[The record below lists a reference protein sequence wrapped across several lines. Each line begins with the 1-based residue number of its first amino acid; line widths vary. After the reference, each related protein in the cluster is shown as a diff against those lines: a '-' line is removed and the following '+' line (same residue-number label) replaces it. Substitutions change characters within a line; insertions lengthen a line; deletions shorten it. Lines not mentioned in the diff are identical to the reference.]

1 MENQNIYS
9 KPVTLRN
16 ILRFAVPT
24 IAMSVFMSFY
34 TMVDG
39 LFVSNLIGTDALS
52 AINLTAP
59 VIQLVTAIST
69 MLATGG
75 SAVIMKK
82 MGEHRNEEAKEDFT
96 FLILVNVAAGL
107 VMCGAGYLVME
118 RIFAGM
124 DLSAAVAGYCTEY
137 LSRYLLFTVP
147 ILLMNNFTL
156 YMIAS
161 EKAALSLLCSV
172 AGGVLNM
179 VLDYVLIEMLS
190 MGIGGAA
197 VATGLGYSVT
207 AVTGLFVFSRKK
219 SLLHFKKPVLRFR
232 VLAAAASN
240 GCSEM
245 ATALVTGIVTMM
257 FNWTMLRYVGEDGV
271 AAVTIIMYVLMFASS
286 LYTGYS
292 YGVAPMISYYFGEQR
307 LEAQKGTAGFAEPRS
322 GKITGTGEEPNCAAL
337 SFAEPRSGKIT
348 GTGGEEPDHTFSL
361 PGKPYDGQE
370 GETGSSAGKLR
381 KLISISLRVIAFIS
395 VLTVAASLLLTKP
408 LVSVFARPDNPVFA
422 LAVTGN
428 RICTAALLFI
438 GFNIFASGMFTALS
452 NGVISAV
459 LAFSR
464 SFVFMLIT
472 MLVLPALLGVN
483 GLWLATPAAELMALT
498 LSAAMFRRY
507 RKKYGY

>member
-1 MENQNIYS
+1 MEKQSVYN
-9 KPVTLRN
+9 KPVTIKN
-16 ILRFAVPT
+16 ILKFAMPT
-24 IAMSVFMSFY
+24 IVMTIFMSFY

-82 MGEHRNEEAKEDFT
+82 IGEQKKEEAREDFT
-96 FLILVNVAAGL
+96 SLILVNVAVGII
-107 VMCGAGYLVME
+107 MCALGFLSMGS
-118 RIFAGM
+118 IFAGM
-124 DLSAAVAGYCTEY
+124 NLSLAVEGYYVEY

-161 EKAALSLLCSV
+161 EKAALSLICSV

-179 VLDYVLIEMLS
+179 ALDYVFIACFD

-197 VATGLGYSVT
+197 AATGLGYSVT
-207 AVTGLFVFSRKK
+207 AVVGLLVFSRKEN
-219 SLLHFKKPVLRFR
+219 LLHFRRPIFRLEVLKN
-232 VLAAAASN
+232 AASN

-245 ATALVTGIVTMM
+245 ATTLVTGIVTMM
-257 FNWTMLRYVGEDGV
+257 FNWTMLTYVGENGV

-292 YGVAPMISYYFGEQR
+292 YGVAPMLSYYYGEQSY
-307 LEAQKGTAGFAEPRS
+307 E
-322 GKITGTGEEPNCAAL
+322 
-337 SFAEPRSGKIT
+337 
-348 GTGGEEPDHTFSL
+348 
-361 PGKPYDGQE
+361 
-370 GETGSSAGKLR
+370 KLR
-381 KLISISLRVIAFIS
+381 KLVRSSLKIIGGISL
-395 VLTVAASLLLTKP
+395 LTVAGSFVLTKP
-408 LVSVFARPDNPVFA
+408 LVSIFARPANPVYE
-422 LAVTGN
+422 LAFTGN
-428 RICTAALLFI
+428 RICTAALCFI

-452 NGVISAV
+452 NGLVSAV

-464 SFVFMLIT
+464 SFVFMMIA
-472 MLVLPALLGVN
+472 MLTLPAVLGVN
-483 GLWLATPAAELMALT
+483 GIWLATPVAELMALALT
-498 LSAAMFRRY
+498 GGMFVKY
-507 RKKYGY
+507 RKRYQY

>member
-1 MENQNIYS
+1 MEDQNIYL
-9 KPVTLRN
+9 KPVTVRN
-16 ILRFAVPT
+16 IFKFAVPT
-24 IAMSVFMSFY
+24 IAMTVFMSFY

-59 VIQLVTAIST
+59 VIQFVTAVST

-82 MGEHRNEEAKEDFT
+82 MGEQRIREAREDFT
-96 FLILVNVAAGL
+96 FLILVNAAVGI
-107 VMCGAGYLVME
+107 VMCVLGYLAMGSIFGGMNLSLDVE
-118 RIFAGM
+118 R
-124 DLSAAVAGYCTEY
+124 YCVEY

-161 EKAALSLLCSV
+161 EKASLSFICSV

-179 VLDYVLIEMLS
+179 VLDYVFIAGFH

-207 AVTGLFVFSRKK
+207 AVVGLFVFARKN
-219 SLLHFKKPVLRFR
+219 SLLHFRKPVCRFK
-232 VLAAAASN
+232 VLLNAAAN

-245 ATALVTGIVTMM
+245 ATALVTEIITMM
-257 FNWTMLRYVGEDGV
+257 FNWTMLHYVGEDGV

-292 YGVAPMISYYFGEQR
+292 YGVAPMISFYYGEKNR
-307 LEAQKGTAGFAEPRS
+307 
-322 GKITGTGEEPNCAAL
+322 
-337 SFAEPRSGKIT
+337 
-348 GTGGEEPDHTFSL
+348 D
-361 PGKPYDGQE
+361 
-370 GETGSSAGKLR
+370 KLK
-381 KLISISLRVIAFIS
+381 KLISISMKVILFIS
-395 VLTVAASLLLTKP
+395 VLTIAASFMLTRP
-408 LVSVFARPDNPVFA
+408 LVSVFASPDNPVYD
-422 LAVTGN
+422 LAVAGN
-428 RICTAALLFI
+428 RICSVALLFI

-452 NGVISAV
+452 NGAVSAV

-464 SFVFMLIT
+464 SFVFILIT
-472 MLVLPALLGVN
+472 MLVLPAVLGVN
-483 GLWLATPAAELMALT
+483 GIWLATPVAEMMALV
-498 LSAAMFRRY
+498 LSAVMFLKYRKRY
-507 RKKYGY
+507 RY

>member
-1 MENQNIYS
+1 MEDQNIYL
-9 KPVTLRN
+9 KPVTVRN
-16 ILRFAVPT
+16 IFKFAVPT
-24 IAMSVFMSFY
+24 IAMTVFMSFY

-59 VIQLVTAIST
+59 VIQFVTAVST

-82 MGEHRNEEAKEDFT
+82 MGEQRIREAREDFT
-96 FLILVNVAAGL
+96 FLILVNAAVGI
-107 VMCGAGYLVME
+107 VMCVLGYLAMGSIFGGMNLSLDVE
-118 RIFAGM
+118 R
-124 DLSAAVAGYCTEY
+124 YCVEY

-161 EKAALSLLCSV
+161 EKASLSFICSV

-179 VLDYVLIEMLS
+179 VLDYVFIAGFH

-207 AVTGLFVFSRKK
+207 AVVGLFVFARKN
-219 SLLHFKKPVLRFR
+219 SLLHFRKPVCRFK
-232 VLAAAASN
+232 VLLNAAAN

-245 ATALVTGIVTMM
+245 ATALVTGIITMM
-257 FNWTMLRYVGEDGV
+257 FNWTMLHYVGEDGV

-292 YGVAPMISYYFGEQR
+292 YGVAPMISFYYGEKNR
-307 LEAQKGTAGFAEPRS
+307 
-322 GKITGTGEEPNCAAL
+322 
-337 SFAEPRSGKIT
+337 
-348 GTGGEEPDHTFSL
+348 D
-361 PGKPYDGQE
+361 
-370 GETGSSAGKLR
+370 KLK
-381 KLISISLRVIAFIS
+381 KLISISMKVILFIS
-395 VLTVAASLLLTKP
+395 VLTIAASFMLTRP
-408 LVSVFARPDNPVFA
+408 LVSVFASPDNPVYD
-422 LAVTGN
+422 LAVAGN
-428 RICTAALLFI
+428 RICSVALLFI

-452 NGVISAV
+452 NGAVSAV

-472 MLVLPALLGVN
+472 MLVLPAVLGVN
-483 GLWLATPAAELMALT
+483 GIWLATPVAEMMALV
-498 LSAAMFRRY
+498 LSAVMFLKYRKRY
-507 RKKYGY
+507 RY

>member
-1 MENQNIYS
+1 MENENLYE

-16 ILRFAVPT
+16 ILKFAVPT
-24 IAMSVFMSFY
+24 IAMTVFMSFY

-75 SAVIMKK
+75 SAVIMRK
-82 MGEHRNEEAKEDFT
+82 MGEQKTEEAREDFT
-96 FLILVNVAAGL
+96 FLILVNVIAGM
-107 VMCGAGYLVME
+107 VMWGAGYLAMDSV
-118 RIFAGM
+118 FAGM
-124 DLSAAVAGYCTEY
+124 NLSGDVESYCVEY
-137 LSRYLLFTVP
+137 LSRYLVFTVP

-161 EKAALSLLCSV
+161 EKANLSLLCSV

-179 VLDYVLIEMLS
+179 VLDYVFMAWLH

-197 VATGLGYSVT
+197 IATGLGYSVT
-207 AVTGLFVFSRKK
+207 AVVGLFVFSRQK
-219 SLLHFKKPVLRFR
+219 SLLHFKKPVFRFR
-232 VLAAAASN
+232 VLVNAATN

-245 ATALVTGIVTMM
+245 ATALVTGIITMM
-257 FNWTMLRYVGEDGV
+257 FNWTMLSYVGENGV

-292 YGVAPMISYYFGEQR
+292 YGVAPMISFYYGEQNF
-307 LEAQKGTAGFAEPRS
+307 E
-322 GKITGTGEEPNCAAL
+322 
-337 SFAEPRSGKIT
+337 
-348 GTGGEEPDHTFSL
+348 
-361 PGKPYDGQE
+361 
-370 GETGSSAGKLR
+370 KLK
-381 KLISISLRVIAFIS
+381 KLVGISMKVIACIS
-395 VLTVAASLLLTKP
+395 GATVAGSFMLTKP
-408 LVSVFARPDNPVFA
+408 LVSVFARPDNPVYE

-452 NGVISAV
+452 NGIVSAV

-472 MLVLPALLGVN
+472 MLVLPMILGVN
-483 GLWLATPAAELMALT
+483 GIWLATPAAELMALV
-498 LSAAMFRRY
+498 LSGSMFFKY
-507 RKKYGY
+507 RGQYKY

>member
-1 MENQNIYS
+1 MENQNVYL
-9 KPVTLRN
+9 KPVTLKN

-24 IAMSVFMSFY
+24 IAMTVFMSFY

-39 LFVSNLIGTDALS
+39 LFVSNLIGTNALS

-82 MGEHRNEEAKEDFT
+82 MGEGKREEAKEDFT
-96 FLILVNVAAGL
+96 SLILVNVLVGA
-107 VMCGAGYLVME
+107 VMCMIGYLTMNH
-118 RIFAGM
+118 IFAGM
-124 DLSAAVAGYCTEY
+124 NLSADVEGYCLEY

-161 EKAALSLLCSV
+161 EKATLSFICSV
-172 AGGVLNM
+172 TGGILNM
-179 VLDYVLIEMLS
+179 V
-190 MGIGGAA
+190 GAA
-197 VATGLGYSVT
+197 IATGLGYSVT
-207 AVTGLFVFSRKK
+207 AVVGLVVFCKK
-219 SLLHFKKPVLRFR
+219 KNLLHFTKPVFRFK
-232 VLAAAASN
+232 VLAKAATN

-245 ATALVTGIVTMM
+245 ATALVTGIITMM

-292 YGVAPMISYYFGEQR
+292 YGVAPM
-307 LEAQKGTAGFAEPRS
+307 
-322 GKITGTGEEPNCAAL
+322 L
-337 SFAEPRSGKIT
+337 SFYH
-348 GTGGEEPDHTFSL
+348 GEKNHE
-361 PGKPYDGQE
+361 
-370 GETGSSAGKLR
+370 KLKR
-381 KLISISLRVIAFIS
+381 LVGISMQVIAFIS
-395 VLTVAASLLLTKP
+395 IITVAGSFLLTKP
-408 LVSVFARPDNPVFA
+408 LVSVFARQDNPVYN

-428 RICTAALLFI
+428 RICTIALFFI

-452 NGVISAV
+452 NGIVSAI

-472 MLVLPALLGVN
+472 MIVLPLVLGVN
-483 GLWLATPAAELMALT
+483 GIWLATPAAELMALA
-498 LSAAMFRRY
+498 LSIFMFLKY

>member
-1 MENQNIYS
+1 MENQNVYL
-9 KPVTLRN
+9 KPVTLKN
-16 ILRFAVPT
+16 ILKFAVPT
-24 IAMSVFMSFY
+24 IAMTVFMSFY

-39 LFVSNLIGTDALS
+39 LFVSNLIGTSALS

-59 VIQLVTAIST
+59 VIQLVTAVST

-82 MGEHRNEEAKEDFT
+82 MGEHKTEEAKEDFT
-96 FLILVNVAAGL
+96 FLILVNVVVGFL
-107 VMCGAGYLVME
+107 MCGLGYLMMD

-124 DLSAAVAGYCTEY
+124 NLSADVEGYCVEY

-161 EKAALSLLCSV
+161 EKAALSLVCSV
-172 AGGVLNM
+172 TGGVLNM
-179 VLDYVLIEMLS
+179 VLDFVFIAGFG
-190 MGIGGAA
+190 MGISGAA

-207 AVTGLFVFSRKK
+207 AVAGLIVFSRKK
-219 SLLHFKKPVLRFR
+219 SLLHFKKPVMRFK
-232 VLAAAASN
+232 VLAGAATN

-245 ATALVTGIVTMM
+245 ATALVTGIITMM

-292 YGVAPMISYYFGEQR
+292 YGVAPMLSYYYGEQNHEK
-307 LEAQKGTAGFAEPRS
+307 LKKLVAVSLKVIAVISVMTVVM
-322 GKITGTGEEPNCAAL
+322 
-337 SFAEPRSGKIT
+337 SFA
-348 GTGGEEPDHTFSL
+348 
-361 PGKPYDGQE
+361 
-370 GETGSSAGKLR
+370 
-381 KLISISLRVIAFIS
+381 
-395 VLTVAASLLLTKP
+395 LTKP
-408 LVSVFARPDNPVFA
+408 LVSVFARPDNPVYG

-428 RICTAALLFI
+428 RICTIALFFI

-452 NGVISAV
+452 NGVVSAV

-464 SFVFMLIT
+464 SFVFMLAT
-472 MLVLPALLGVN
+472 MLMLPLILGVN
-483 GLWLATPAAELMALT
+483 GIWLATPAAELMALI
-498 LSAAMFRRY
+498 LSAVMFLRY
-507 RKKYGY
+507 RGKYGY

>member
-1 MENQNIYS
+1 MENSNAYE
-9 KPVTLRN
+9 KPVTLKN
-16 ILRFAVPT
+16 IVKFAVPT
-24 IAMSVFMSFY
+24 IAMTVFMSFY

-59 VIQLVTAIST
+59 VIQLVTAVST

-82 MGEHRNEEAKEDFT
+82 MGEQKTNEAKEDFT
-96 FLILVNVAAGL
+96 FLIIVNVMVRL
-107 VMCGAGYLVME
+107 VMCAAGYLAMDF
-118 RIFAGM
+118 IFAGM
-124 DLSAAVAGYCTEY
+124 NLSPAVEGYCVEY
-137 LSRYLLFTVP
+137 LSRYLIFTVP

-161 EKAALSLLCSV
+161 EKAVLSLVCSV
-172 AGGVLNM
+172 TGGILNM
-179 VLDYVLIEMLS
+179 ALDYVFIAGLD

-207 AVTGLFVFSRKK
+207 AVAGLFVFSRKK
-219 SLLHFKKPVLRFR
+219 SLLHFKKPVFRIR
-232 VLAAAASN
+232 VLGSAASN

-257 FNWTMLRYVGEDGV
+257 FNWTMLHYVGEDGV

-292 YGVAPMISYYFGEQR
+292 YGVAPMLSFYYGEQNR
-307 LEAQKGTAGFAEPRS
+307 EKLKKLVG
-322 GKITGTGEEPNCAAL
+322 L
-337 SFAEPRSGKIT
+337 SMK
-348 GTGGEEPDHTFSL
+348 
-361 PGKPYDGQE
+361 
-370 GETGSSAGKLR
+370 
-381 KLISISLRVIAFIS
+381 VIAMIS
-395 VLTVAASLLLTKP
+395 VITAAASFVMTRP
-408 LVSVFARPDNPVFA
+408 LVSVFARTDNPVYD

-428 RICTAALLFI
+428 RICTAALFFI

-452 NGVISAV
+452 NGIVSAV

-472 MLVLPALLGVN
+472 MIVLPLLLGVN
-483 GLWLATPAAELMALT
+483 GIWLATPAAELMALG
-498 LSAAMFRRY
+498 LSFFMLLKY
-507 RKKYGY
+507 RKRYGYMSGNGSDDKRK